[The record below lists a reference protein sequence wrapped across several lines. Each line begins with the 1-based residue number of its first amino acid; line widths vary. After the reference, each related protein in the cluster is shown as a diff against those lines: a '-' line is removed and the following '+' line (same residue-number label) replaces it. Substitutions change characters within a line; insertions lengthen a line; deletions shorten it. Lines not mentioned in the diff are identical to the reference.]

1 MVQPE
6 SRKDLAQEVRED
18 NDKAEQKL
26 RLTKTPMAR
35 HTPGPRGPVVPQ
47 IAKNPADVVS
57 QAGAQGH
64 ADAVEGTKPG
74 AKGSRVAQLDPRMV
88 LQVELLATK
97 KKLADADE
105 RMGLWAVQ
113 DARRR
118 KQDLDREE
126 SELMLEVSRQLGAPA
141 GSNIRLID
149 KEKGLCQVE

>member
-6 SRKDLAQEVRED
+6 SRKDLAQVVRED
-18 NDKAEQKL
+18 NDRAEQKF
-26 RLTKTPMAR
+26 RLTKPPMVGPKVDTGPLGPVGVIEQAGV
-35 HTPGPRGPVVPQ
+35 PGPG
-47 IAKNPADVVS
+47 
-57 QAGAQGH
+57 
-64 ADAVEGTKPG
+64 DAVQMP
-74 AKGSRVAQLDPRMV
+74 APRVAQLDPRVV

-105 RMGLWAVQ
+105 RMGLWTVQ

-118 KQDLDREE
+118 KQDLGREE
-126 SELMLEVSRQLGAPA
+126 SELMLEVSRQLGVPA

>member
-6 SRKDLAQEVRED
+6 SRKDLVQEVQED
-18 NDKAEQKL
+18 NDRAEQKL
-26 RLTKTPMAR
+26 RLTKPPMAGR
-35 HTPGPRGPVVPQ
+35 TPGPQ
-47 IAKNPADVVS
+47 IAKNPVDVVA

-64 ADAVEGTKPG
+64 ADAVEGAQPRV
-74 AKGSRVAQLDPRMV
+74 KGSRVAQLDPRMV